1 MNVTWTCVAAGG
13 ATCQAAAGSGD
24 IHHTLASMPVN
35 GTVTYTVQGA
45 LQNQLS
51 PVDAVATI
59 QTPAGVDDSN
69 PANNTAALIRYRLV
83 MPVLFK
89 H

>member
-1 MNVTWTCVAAGG
+1 M
-13 ATCQAAAGSGD
+13 
-24 IHHTLASMPVN
+24 N

-51 PVDAVATI
+51 QVDAQATI
-59 QTPAGVDDSN
+59 ATPAGVDDSN
-69 PANNTAALIRYRLV
+69 LANNTAAIIRYRLV